1 MENNLNIVKSEFK
14 ELPNN
19 IEAEQSVIGSILVT
33 NEIFDEISTIIS
45 SINFYDPMH
54 QKIYNAIES
63 LIYKGMLANPITLKN
78 YFEDEKDDLDVPEYL
93 VKITKFS
100 TSIRQAIEYSKI
112 IYDMFVR
119 RELIK
124 ISEQTIDNAKITD
137 LDSSGQNIIE
147 NSERLLFDLAEKG
160 SFNSSL
166 IKFDDAMKQTIE
178 MASAAYKNEGGIV
191 GVPTGLRDL
200 DDKLGGLHQSDL
212 IIIAGRPSMGKTS
225 LATNIAFNAAKHIQ
239 DNQKKSSVAFFS
251 LEMSSEQLSTRI
263 LSEQARIGSNDIRR
277 GRISDE
283 QFDQFL
289 ETSKNIAELPLF
301 IDETPAISIAAMSN
315 RARRIKRL
323 HGLDMIVV
331 DYIQLM
337 RGTTYN
343 KDGRVQEISQIT
355 QGLKAIAKEL
365 GVPVVALSQLSRQVE
380 QRDDHKPQLADL
392 RESGSIEQDADVVM
406 FVYREGYYLQR
417 KEPREATVEH
427 AEWQAK
433 MNEVAHLAEI
443 IIGKQR
449 HGPIGKVT
457 LEFEKDLQN
466 LKILKLIKFKY
477 KTLMLTSLYENT
489 ILKNP
494 KFIIL
499 ILFITLIS
507 FGYYSKDFRLDASS
521 ETLLIEDDPD
531 LEYLREITNRY
542 GSKEFLVLT
551 YTPNEGM
558 ISNTSINNLL
568 SLKYKIQ
575 SLDWVHSVITLLD
588 IPLLNNT
595 DAPLQERLKG
605 FKTLKDE
612 DVDKNR
618 GFKEILESPVFR
630 NFVISESGKTS
641 GIIVNIKQN
650 PILEDI
656 ENRSKKEIDEHRDKI
671 KKQNHKNILEIRDVI
686 KSYDDVGKI
695 YLGGIPMIAD
705 DMMTFIKS
713 DIIVFGLGV
722 LLFIIATL
730 WFVFKK

>member
-1 MENNLNIVKSEFK
+1 MLMEKNLSIVKDNFK

-19 IEAEQSVIGSILVT
+19 IEAEQAVIGSILVT
-33 NEIFDEISTIIS
+33 NEIFDEISVIIS
-45 SINFYDPMH
+45 NINFYDPMH
-54 QKIYNAIES
+54 QKIFNSIES

-78 YFEDEKDDLDVPEYL
+78 YFEDEKDDLNIPEYL

-100 TSIRQAIEYSKI
+100 TSARQAIEYSKI

-124 ISEQTIDNAKITD
+124 ISEQTIDTAKLND
-137 LDSSGQNIIE
+137 LDTNGQNIIE

-166 IKFDDAMKQTIE
+166 VKFDDAMKQTIE

-225 LATNIAFNAAKHIQ
+225 LATNIAFHAANNIQ
-239 DNQKKSSVAFFS
+239 DSGRKSSVAFFS

-263 LSEQARIGSNDIRR
+263 LSEQAQISSNDIRR
-277 GRISDE
+277 GRISNE

-323 HGLDMIVV
+323 HGLDLVVV

-337 RGTTYN
+337 RGAFNN

-406 FVYREGYYLQR
+406 FVYRESYYLMR
-417 KEPREATVEH
+417 KKPREATVEH

-449 HGPIGKVT
+449 HGPIG
-457 LEFEKDLQN
+457 N
-466 LKILKLIKFKY
+466 I
-477 KTLMLTSLYENT
+477 SLR
-489 ILKNP
+489 I
-494 KFIIL
+494 
-499 ILFITLIS
+499 
-507 FGYYSKDFRLDASS
+507 
-521 ETLLIEDDPD
+521 
-531 LEYLREITNRY
+531 
-542 GSKEFLVLT
+542 
-551 YTPNEGM
+551 
-558 ISNTSINNLL
+558 
-568 SLKYKIQ
+568 
-575 SLDWVHSVITLLD
+575 
-588 IPLLNNT
+588 
-595 DAPLQERLKG
+595 
-605 FKTLKDE
+605 
-612 DVDKNR
+612 
-618 GFKEILESPVFR
+618 
-630 NFVISESGKTS
+630 
-641 GIIVNIKQN
+641 
-650 PILEDI
+650 
-656 ENRSKKEIDEHRDKI
+656 
-671 KKQNHKNILEIRDVI
+671 
-686 KSYDDVGKI
+686 
-695 YLGGIPMIAD
+695 
-705 DMMTFIKS
+705 
-713 DIIVFGLGV
+713 
-722 LLFIIATL
+722 
-730 WFVFKK
+730 

>member
-1 MENNLNIVKSEFK
+1 MENNLSIVKDKFK

-19 IEAEQSVIGSILVT
+19 IEAEQSIIGSILVT
-33 NEIFDEISTIIS
+33 NEIFDEINTIIS

-54 QKIYNAIES
+54 QKIYNAIEN

-78 YFEDEKDDLDVPEYL
+78 YFEDEKDDLDIPEYL
-93 VKITKFS
+93 VRITKFS
-100 TSIRQAIEYSKI
+100 TSVRQAIEYSKI

-124 ISEQTIDNAKITD
+124 ISEQTIDSAKIND
-137 LDSSGQNIIE
+137 LDTNGQNIIE

-166 IKFDDAMKQTIE
+166 VKFDDAMKQTIE

-225 LATNIAFNAAKHIQ
+225 LATNIAFHAAKHIQ
-239 DNQKKSSVAFFS
+239 DSGKKSSIAFFS

-289 ETSKNIAELPLF
+289 ETSKNITELPLF

-337 RGTTYN
+337 KGTSFN

-380 QRDDHKPQLADL
+380 QRDDHKPLLADL

-406 FVYREGYYLQR
+406 FVYRESYYLQR

-449 HGPIGKVT
+449 HGPIGKVI
-457 LEFEKDLQN
+457 LEFEERFT
-466 LKILKLIKFKY
+466 KFKD
-477 KTLMLTSLYENT
+477 TQ
-489 ILKNP
+489 
-494 KFIIL
+494 
-499 ILFITLIS
+499 
-507 FGYYSKDFRLDASS
+507 
-521 ETLLIEDDPD
+521 
-531 LEYLREITNRY
+531 
-542 GSKEFLVLT
+542 
-551 YTPNEGM
+551 
-558 ISNTSINNLL
+558 IN
-568 SLKYKIQ
+568 
-575 SLDWVHSVITLLD
+575 
-588 IPLLNNT
+588 
-595 DAPLQERLKG
+595 
-605 FKTLKDE
+605 
-612 DVDKNR
+612 
-618 GFKEILESPVFR
+618 
-630 NFVISESGKTS
+630 
-641 GIIVNIKQN
+641 
-650 PILEDI
+650 
-656 ENRSKKEIDEHRDKI
+656 
-671 KKQNHKNILEIRDVI
+671 
-686 KSYDDVGKI
+686 
-695 YLGGIPMIAD
+695 
-705 DMMTFIKS
+705 
-713 DIIVFGLGV
+713 
-722 LLFIIATL
+722 
-730 WFVFKK
+730 